1 MMSNCS
7 EARGDQ
13 RARAAR
19 EPEIVS
25 KHGATAQW
33 FSFPAQEFKF
43 GPGDVSDPATK
54 ASAGEVLEIDPA
66 ARRLRLKRTKRFL
79 TAPLPKAIFP
89 FTIYNDK
96 EHRRALRKL
105 ARAT

>member
-1 MMSNCS
+1 M
-7 EARGDQ
+7 
-13 RARAAR
+13 
-19 EPEIVS
+19 
-25 KHGATAQW
+25 
-33 FSFPAQEFKF
+33 
-43 GPGDVSDPATK
+43 
-54 ASAGEVLEIDPA
+54 LEIDPA

-105 ARAT
+105 ARAALTQGFEGPGSLRAARRLVRGGPARVVGVAAESPVHRHAV